1 MCINKLRILILL
13 SAVIYSTNSNAL
25 SPDAIEGK
33 KLFSTC
39 LACHNQAQEPSMG
52 PPMWGVQRRYKK
64 ATNSDEAFIKKMAS
78 FVKAPTLESAI
89 HDEALAQLGLM
100 PPMPLPDEALKN
112 IATYVLEEQFPPP
125 CDHWRY
131 AIKRAKDKGDLA
143 HAKKDQKQLKRF
155 CNE

>member
-1 MCINKLRILILL
+1 MIKIRFLILL
-13 SAVIYSTNSNAL
+13 SASLYTLNSNAL
-25 SPDAIEGK
+25 SPDAVEGK
-33 KLFSTC
+33 KLYPTC

-64 ATNSDEAFIKKMAS
+64 ATDSDEEFIKRMAS

-89 HDEALAQLGLM
+89 HEQALSELGLM

-125 CDHWRY
+125 CDHWRN
-131 AIKRAKDKGDLA
+131 AIKRAKDKGDLD
-143 HAKKDQKQLKRF
+143 HAKKDQSQLKRF
-155 CNE
+155 CN